1 MKIKAVHLENIRSHK
16 KSVINFTDGFNCLVG
31 GLGTGKSSVLYAIDF
46 ALFGEPLGRSYDY
59 LLREGEDRARVIL
72 QFTVNGKEY
81 AIIRALK
88 RIGNRISQDMDQ
100 LRFFENGEL
109 VAELKSDA
117 VLEQLF
123 SSLGIDKN
131 IFRRLIWI
139 RQEHLKDVLNMTPGE
154 RQKTIDELFN
164 LSDYEEAWSNMRP
177 VIRWYESEKSS
188 LEKDPDVTQI
198 KDLEARLSEAIS
210 EMKTRKNELKKVK
223 ADLLRVEDKLR
234 EAKARLEKLENLR
247 KRNEELRRQE
257 SRLQARISAAEQS
270 LRMFKMRIDEE
281 FKRIEELRRLRDS
294 LRRQE
299 ELQRSRL
306 ENVGVPRDLTVDE
319 LEKHLEDLRRT
330 ISAELGR
337 EEILRSEIKRA
348 SQRISSIA
356 EKSRCP
362 LCLQDLSAEYKNRLI
377 GKLRGEISE
386 NKRVLKEF
394 EEKVRRLEAAH
405 NVLAESISKI
415 QTIEA
420 KVENLRD
427 QEESAEKVLA
437 EARRRVEETNVE
449 ISQLKAEIASVRS
462 QMREFDISK
471 IEKAQR
477 EYDAI
482 FEEYASLK
490 SKAQS
495 LEAQTVEI
503 SKRIDE
509 LKERLEAASKKVKRL
524 DRVKRILEIA
534 REIRQSYR
542 SIQPKL
548 RRDFVLYLER
558 TVQQILDELA
568 GGEGSALQVRIDE
581 NYTPIVEGESG
592 YRRNVQNLSGG
603 ERTMLA
609 FAYRLGI
616 AQLLMQWRTG
626 RGLQL
631 LLLDEPTESLGREDG
646 SINRLAES
654 LSRLKTIEQIIAVTH
669 SEEFADKA
677 DHVIWLSKKDN
688 QSIVSS

>member
-164 LSDYEEAWSNMRP
+164 LSDYENAWSNMRS

-188 LEKDPDVTQI
+188 LEKDPDVMQI

-210 EMKTRKNELKKVK
+210 EMRAKKIELEKVK
-223 ADLLRVEDKLR
+223 ANLLKVEAKLR
-234 EAKARLEKLENLR
+234 ESKARLEELENLR
-247 KRNEELRRQE
+247 KRNEKLREQE
-257 SRLQARISAAEQS
+257 SRLQARISAAKES
-270 LRMFKMRIDEE
+270 LRMLKMRIDEE
-281 FKRIEELRRLRDS
+281 FRRIEELRRLRNS
-294 LRRQE
+294 LREQE
-299 ELQRSRL
+299 NLQRSRL
-306 ENVGVPRDLTVDE
+306 KDVGVPGDLKIDE
-319 LEKHLEDLRRT
+319 LRKHLEDLREM
-330 ISAELGR
+330 ISAELGK
-337 EEILRSEIKRA
+337 EETLRSEIKRA
-348 SQRISSIA
+348 SQRVSSIA

-362 LCLQDLSAEYKNRLI
+362 LCLQNLSAEYKDRLI
-377 GKLRGEISE
+377 RQLRGEISE
-386 NKRVLKEF
+386 NKRMLEEF
-394 EEKVRRLEAAH
+394 EKKVRRLEATH
-405 NVLAESISKI
+405 NVLAEVISKI

-420 KVENLRD
+420 RIDNLRE

-437 EARRRVEETNVE
+437 ETRRRVEEINVE
-449 ISQLKAEIASVRS
+449 ISQLRAEIASVHS
-462 QMREFDISK
+462 QMRKFDVSK

-477 EYDAI
+477 EHDII
-482 FEEYASLK
+482 FEEYAGLK
-490 SKAQS
+490 SRAQS
-495 LEAQTVEI
+495 LEAQIVEI

-509 LKERLEAASKKVKRL
+509 LKERLEAARKKVKRL

-548 RRDFVLYLER
+548 RRDFILYLER
-558 TVQQILDELA
+558 TIQQILDELA
-568 GGEGSALQVRIDE
+568 GGDSSLQVRIDE

-654 LSRLKTIEQIIAVTH
+654 LSRLKTVEQIIAVTH

-677 DHVIWLSKKDN
+677 DHVIWLNKKDN

>member
-164 LSDYEEAWSNMRP
+164 LSDYENAWSNMRS

-188 LEKDPDVTQI
+188 LEKDPDVMQI

-210 EMKTRKNELKKVK
+210 EMRAKKIELEKVK
-223 ADLLRVEDKLR
+223 ANLLKVEAKLR
-234 EAKARLEKLENLR
+234 ESKARLEELENLR
-247 KRNEELRRQE
+247 KRNEKLREQE
-257 SRLQARISAAEQS
+257 SRLQARISAAKES
-270 LRMFKMRIDEE
+270 LRMLKMRIDEE
-281 FKRIEELRRLRDS
+281 FRRIEELRRLRNS
-294 LRRQE
+294 LREQE
-299 ELQRSRL
+299 NLQRSRL
-306 ENVGVPRDLTVDE
+306 KDVGVPGDLKIDE
-319 LEKHLEDLRRT
+319 LRKHLEDLREM
-330 ISAELGR
+330 ISAELGK
-337 EEILRSEIKRA
+337 EETLRSEIKRA
-348 SQRISSIA
+348 SQRVSSIA

-362 LCLQDLSAEYKNRLI
+362 LCLQNLSAEYKDRLI
-377 GKLRGEISE
+377 RQLRGEISE
-386 NKRVLKEF
+386 NKRMLEEF
-394 EEKVRRLEAAH
+394 EKKVRRLEATH
-405 NVLAESISKI
+405 NVLAEVISKI

-420 KVENLRD
+420 RIDNLRER
-427 QEESAEKVLA
+427 EESAEKVLA
-437 EARRRVEETNVE
+437 ETRRRVEEINVE
-449 ISQLKAEIASVRS
+449 ISQLRAEIASVHS
-462 QMREFDISK
+462 QMRKFDVSK

-477 EYDAI
+477 EHDII
-482 FEEYASLK
+482 FEEYAGLK
-490 SKAQS
+490 SRAQS
-495 LEAQTVEI
+495 LEAQAVEI

-509 LKERLEAASKKVKRL
+509 LKERLEAARKKVKRL

-548 RRDFVLYLER
+548 RGDFVLYLER

-568 GGEGSALQVRIDE
+568 GGDSSLQVRIDE

-654 LSRLKTIEQIIAVTH
+654 LSRLKTVEQIIAVTH

-677 DHVIWLSKKDN
+677 DHVIWLNKKDN

>member
-164 LSDYEEAWSNMRP
+164 LSDYENAWSNMRS

-188 LEKDPDVTQI
+188 LEKDPDVMQI

-210 EMKTRKNELKKVK
+210 EMRAKKIELEKVK
-223 ADLLRVEDKLR
+223 ANLLKVEAKLR
-234 EAKARLEKLENLR
+234 ESKARLEELENLR
-247 KRNEELRRQE
+247 KRNEKLREQE
-257 SRLQARISAAEQS
+257 SRLQARISAAKES
-270 LRMFKMRIDEE
+270 LRMLKMRIDEE
-281 FKRIEELRRLRDS
+281 FRRIEELRRLRNS
-294 LRRQE
+294 LRKQE
-299 ELQRSRL
+299 KLQRSRL
-306 ENVGVPRDLTVDE
+306 EDVGVPGDLKIDE
-319 LEKHLEDLRRT
+319 LRKHLEDLREM
-330 ISAELGR
+330 ISAELGK
-337 EEILRSEIKRA
+337 EETLRSEIKRA
-348 SQRISSIA
+348 SQRVSSIA

-362 LCLQDLSAEYKNRLI
+362 LCLQNLSAEYKDRLI
-377 GKLRGEISE
+377 RQLRGEISE
-386 NKRVLKEF
+386 NKRMLEEF
-394 EEKVRRLEAAH
+394 EKKVRRLEATH
-405 NVLAESISKI
+405 NVLAEVISKI

-420 KVENLRD
+420 RIDNLRE

-437 EARRRVEETNVE
+437 ETRRRVEEINVE
-449 ISQLKAEIASVRS
+449 ISQLRAEIASVHS
-462 QMREFDISK
+462 QMRKFDVSK

-477 EYDAI
+477 EHDII
-482 FEEYASLK
+482 FEEYAGLK
-490 SKAQS
+490 SRAQS
-495 LEAQTVEI
+495 LEAQIVEI

-509 LKERLEAASKKVKRL
+509 LKERLEAARKKVKRL

-548 RRDFVLYLER
+548 RGDFVLYLER

-568 GGEGSALQVRIDE
+568 GGDSSLQVRIDE

-646 SINRLAES
+646 SVNRLAES
-654 LSRLKTIEQIIAVTH
+654 LSRLKTVEQIIAVTH

-677 DHVIWLSKKDN
+677 DHVIWLNKKDN

>member
-164 LSDYEEAWSNMRP
+164 LSDYENAWSNMRS

-188 LEKDPDVTQI
+188 LEKDPDVMQI

-210 EMKTRKNELKKVK
+210 EMRAKKIELEKVK
-223 ADLLRVEDKLR
+223 ANLLKVEAKLR
-234 EAKARLEKLENLR
+234 ESKARLEELENLR
-247 KRNEELRRQE
+247 KRNEKLREQE
-257 SRLQARISAAEQS
+257 SRLQARISAAKES
-270 LRMFKMRIDEE
+270 LRMLKMRIDEE
-281 FKRIEELRRLRDS
+281 FRRIEELRRLRNS
-294 LRRQE
+294 LREQE
-299 ELQRSRL
+299 KLQRSRL
-306 ENVGVPRDLTVDE
+306 EDVGVPGDLKIDE
-319 LEKHLEDLRRT
+319 LRKHLEDLREM
-330 ISAELGR
+330 ISAELGK
-337 EEILRSEIKRA
+337 EETLRSEIKRA
-348 SQRISSIA
+348 SQRVSSIA

-362 LCLQDLSAEYKNRLI
+362 LCLQNLSAEYKDRLI
-377 GKLRGEISE
+377 RQLRGEISE
-386 NKRVLKEF
+386 NKRMLEEF
-394 EEKVRRLEAAH
+394 EKKVRRLEATH
-405 NVLAESISKI
+405 NVLAEVISKI

-420 KVENLRD
+420 RIDNLRE

-437 EARRRVEETNVE
+437 ETRRRVEEINVE
-449 ISQLKAEIASVRS
+449 ISQLRAEIASVHS
-462 QMREFDISK
+462 QMRKFDVSK

-477 EYDAI
+477 EHDII
-482 FEEYASLK
+482 FEEYAGLK
-490 SKAQS
+490 SRAQS
-495 LEAQTVEI
+495 LEAQIVEI

-509 LKERLEAASKKVKRL
+509 LKERLEAARKKVKRL

-548 RRDFVLYLER
+548 RGDFVLYLER

-568 GGEGSALQVRIDE
+568 GGDSSLQVRIDE

-654 LSRLKTIEQIIAVTH
+654 LSRLKTVEQIIAVTH

-677 DHVIWLSKKDN
+677 DHVIWLNKKDN

>member
-164 LSDYEEAWSNMRP
+164 LSDYENAWSNMRS

-188 LEKDPDVTQI
+188 LEKDPDVMQI

-210 EMKTRKNELKKVK
+210 EMRAKKIELEKVK
-223 ADLLRVEDKLR
+223 ANLLKVEAKLR
-234 EAKARLEKLENLR
+234 ESKARLEELENLR
-247 KRNEELRRQE
+247 KRNEKLREQE
-257 SRLQARISAAEQS
+257 SRLQARISAAKES
-270 LRMFKMRIDEE
+270 LRMLKMRIDEE
-281 FKRIEELRRLRDS
+281 FRRIEELRRLRNS
-294 LRRQE
+294 LREQE
-299 ELQRSRL
+299 NLQRSRL
-306 ENVGVPRDLTVDE
+306 KDVGVPGDLKIDE
-319 LEKHLEDLRRT
+319 LRKHLEDLREM
-330 ISAELGR
+330 ISAELGK
-337 EEILRSEIKRA
+337 EETLRSEIKRA
-348 SQRISSIA
+348 SQRVSSIA

-362 LCLQDLSAEYKNRLI
+362 LCLQNLSAEYKDRLI
-377 GKLRGEISE
+377 RQLRGEISE
-386 NKRVLKEF
+386 NKRMLEEF
-394 EEKVRRLEAAH
+394 EKKVRRLEATH
-405 NVLAESISKI
+405 NVLAEVISKI

-420 KVENLRD
+420 RIDNLRE

-437 EARRRVEETNVE
+437 ETRRRVEEINVE
-449 ISQLKAEIASVRS
+449 ISQLRAEIASVHS
-462 QMREFDISK
+462 QMRKFDVSK

-477 EYDAI
+477 EHDII
-482 FEEYASLK
+482 FEEYAGLK
-490 SKAQS
+490 SRAQS
-495 LEAQTVEI
+495 LEAQIVEI

-509 LKERLEAASKKVKRL
+509 LKERLEAARKKVKRL

-548 RRDFVLYLER
+548 RGDFVLYLER

-568 GGEGSALQVRIDE
+568 GGDSSLQVRIDE

-654 LSRLKTIEQIIAVTH
+654 LSRLKTVEQIIAVTH

-677 DHVIWLSKKDN
+677 DHVIWLNKKDN

>member
-164 LSDYEEAWSNMRP
+164 LSDYENAWSNMRS

-188 LEKDPDVTQI
+188 LEKDPDVMQI
-198 KDLEARLSEAIS
+198 KNLEARLSEAVS
-210 EMKTRKNELKKVK
+210 EMKVKKIELEKVK
-223 ADLLRVEDKLR
+223 ANLLRAEAKLR
-234 EAKARLEKLENLR
+234 ESKARLEELENLR
-247 KRNEELRRQE
+247 KRNEKLREQE
-257 SRLQARISAAEQS
+257 SRLQARISAAKES
-270 LRMFKMRIDEE
+270 LRMLKMRIDEE
-281 FKRIEELRRLRDS
+281 FKRIEELQRLRNS
-294 LRRQE
+294 LREQE
-299 ELQRSRL
+299 KLQRSRL
-306 ENVGVPRDLTVDE
+306 EDVGVPRDLKIDE
-319 LEKHLEDLRRT
+319 LRKHLEGLREM
-330 ISAELGR
+330 ISAELGK
-337 EEILRSEIKRA
+337 EETLRSEIKRA
-348 SQRISSIA
+348 SQRVSSIA

-362 LCLQDLSAEYKNRLI
+362 LCLQNLSAEYKDRLI
-377 GKLRGEISE
+377 RKLRGEISE
-386 NKRVLKEF
+386 NKRMLEEF
-394 EEKVRRLEAAH
+394 EKKVSRLEATH
-405 NVLAESISKI
+405 NLLAEVISKI

-420 KVENLRD
+420 RIENLRE

-437 EARRRVEETNVE
+437 ETRRRAEEINVE
-449 ISQLKAEIASVRS
+449 ISQLRAEVASIHS
-462 QMREFDISK
+462 QMRKFDVSK

-477 EYDAI
+477 EHNII
-482 FEEYASLK
+482 FEEYAGLK

-495 LEAQTVEI
+495 LEAQIVEI

-524 DRVKRILEIA
+524 DRVKRILEIS

-568 GGEGSALQVRIDE
+568 GGDSSLQVRIDE

-654 LSRLKTIEQIIAVTH
+654 LSRLKTVEQIIAVTH

-677 DHVIWLSKKDN
+677 DHVIWLNKRDN

>member
-139 RQEHLKDVLNMTPGE
+139 RQEHLKDVLNMTPSE

-164 LSDYEEAWSNMRP
+164 LSDYENAWSNMRS

-188 LEKDPDVTQI
+188 LEKDPDVMQI

-210 EMKTRKNELKKVK
+210 EMKVKKIELEKVK
-223 ADLLRVEDKLR
+223 ANLLRAGAKLR
-234 EAKARLEKLENLR
+234 ESKARLEELENLR
-247 KRNEELRRQE
+247 KRNEKLREHE
-257 SRLQARISAAEQS
+257 SRLQARISAAKES
-270 LRMFKMRIDEE
+270 LRMLKMRIDEE
-281 FKRIEELRRLRDS
+281 FKRIEELRRLRNS
-294 LRRQE
+294 LREQE
-299 ELQRSRL
+299 KLQRSRL
-306 ENVGVPRDLTVDE
+306 EDVGVPGDLKIDE
-319 LEKHLEDLRRT
+319 LREHLEGLREM
-330 ISAELGR
+330 ISAELGK
-337 EEILRSEIKRA
+337 EETLRSEIKRA
-348 SQRISSIA
+348 SQRVSSIA

-362 LCLQDLSAEYKNRLI
+362 LCLQNLSAEYKDRLI
-377 GKLRGEISE
+377 RKLRGEISE
-386 NKRVLKEF
+386 NKRMLEEF
-394 EEKVRRLEAAH
+394 EKKVSRLEATH
-405 NVLAESISKI
+405 NLLAEVISKI

-420 KVENLRD
+420 RIENLRE

-437 EARRRVEETNVE
+437 ETRKRVEEVNVE
-449 ISQLKAEIASVRS
+449 ISQLRAEIASIHS
-462 QMREFDISK
+462 QMRKFDVSK

-477 EYDAI
+477 EHNII
-482 FEEYASLK
+482 FEEYAGLK

-495 LEAQTVEI
+495 LEAQIVEI

-568 GGEGSALQVRIDE
+568 GGDSSLQVRIDE

-654 LSRLKTIEQIIAVTH
+654 LSRLKTVEQIIAVTH

-677 DHVIWLSKKDN
+677 DHVIWLNKRDN

>member
-164 LSDYEEAWSNMRP
+164 LSDYENAWSNMRS

-188 LEKDPDVTQI
+188 LEKDPDVMQI
-198 KDLEARLSEAIS
+198 KNLEARLSEAVS
-210 EMKTRKNELKKVK
+210 EMKVKKIELEKVK
-223 ADLLRVEDKLR
+223 ANLLRAEAKLR
-234 EAKARLEKLENLR
+234 ESKARLEELENLR
-247 KRNEELRRQE
+247 KRNEKLREQE
-257 SRLQARISAAEQS
+257 SRLQARISAAKES
-270 LRMFKMRIDEE
+270 LRMLKMRIDEE
-281 FKRIEELRRLRDS
+281 FKRIEELQRLRNS
-294 LRRQE
+294 LREQE
-299 ELQRSRL
+299 KLQRSRL
-306 ENVGVPRDLTVDE
+306 EDVGVPGDLKIDE
-319 LEKHLEDLRRT
+319 LRKHLEGLREM
-330 ISAELGR
+330 ISAELGK
-337 EEILRSEIKRA
+337 EETLRSEIKRA
-348 SQRISSIA
+348 SQRVSSIA

-362 LCLQDLSAEYKNRLI
+362 LCLQNLSAEYKDRLI
-377 GKLRGEISE
+377 RKLRGEISE
-386 NKRVLKEF
+386 NKRMLEEF
-394 EEKVRRLEAAH
+394 EKKVSRLEATH
-405 NVLAESISKI
+405 NLLAEVISKI

-420 KVENLRD
+420 RIENLRE

-437 EARRRVEETNVE
+437 ETRRRVEEINVE
-449 ISQLKAEIASVRS
+449 ISQLRAEVASIHS
-462 QMREFDISK
+462 QMRKFDVSK

-477 EYDAI
+477 EHNII
-482 FEEYASLK
+482 FEEYAGLK

-495 LEAQTVEI
+495 LEAQIVEI

-524 DRVKRILEIA
+524 DRVKRILEIS

-568 GGEGSALQVRIDE
+568 GGDSSLQVRIDE

-654 LSRLKTIEQIIAVTH
+654 LSRLKTVEQIIAVTH

-677 DHVIWLSKKDN
+677 DHVIWLNKRDN

>member
-139 RQEHLKDVLNMTPGE
+139 RQEHLKDVLNMTPSE

-164 LSDYEEAWSNMRP
+164 LSDYENAWSNMRS

-188 LEKDPDVTQI
+188 LEKDPDVMQI

-210 EMKTRKNELKKVK
+210 EMKVKKIELEKVK
-223 ADLLRVEDKLR
+223 ANLLRAGAKLR
-234 EAKARLEKLENLR
+234 ESKARLEELENLR
-247 KRNEELRRQE
+247 KRNEKLREHE
-257 SRLQARISAAEQS
+257 SRLQARISAAKES
-270 LRMFKMRIDEE
+270 LRMLKMRIDEE
-281 FKRIEELRRLRDS
+281 FKRIEELRRLRNS
-294 LRRQE
+294 LREQE
-299 ELQRSRL
+299 KLQRSRL
-306 ENVGVPRDLTVDE
+306 EDVGVPGDLKIDE
-319 LEKHLEDLRRT
+319 LREHLEGLREM
-330 ISAELGR
+330 ISAELGK
-337 EEILRSEIKRA
+337 EETLRSEIKRA
-348 SQRISSIA
+348 SQRVSSIA

-362 LCLQDLSAEYKNRLI
+362 LCLQNLSAEYKDRLI
-377 GKLRGEISE
+377 RKLRGEISE
-386 NKRVLKEF
+386 NKRMLEEF
-394 EEKVRRLEAAH
+394 EKKVSRLEATH
-405 NVLAESISKI
+405 NVLAEVISKI

-420 KVENLRD
+420 RIENLRE

-437 EARRRVEETNVE
+437 ETRKRVEEVNVE
-449 ISQLKAEIASVRS
+449 ISQLRAEIASIHS
-462 QMREFDISK
+462 QMRKFDVSK

-477 EYDAI
+477 EHNII
-482 FEEYASLK
+482 FEEYAGLK

-495 LEAQTVEI
+495 LEAQIVEI

-568 GGEGSALQVRIDE
+568 GGDSSLQVRIDE

-654 LSRLKTIEQIIAVTH
+654 LSRLKTVEQIIAVTH

-677 DHVIWLSKKDN
+677 DHVIWLNKRDN

>member
-164 LSDYEEAWSNMRP
+164 LSDYENAWSNMRS

-188 LEKDPDVTQI
+188 LEKDPDVMQI

-210 EMKTRKNELKKVK
+210 EMRAKKIELEKVK
-223 ADLLRVEDKLR
+223 ANLLKVEAKLR
-234 EAKARLEKLENLR
+234 ESKARLEELENLR
-247 KRNEELRRQE
+247 KRNEKLREQE
-257 SRLQARISAAEQS
+257 SRLQARISAAKES
-270 LRMFKMRIDEE
+270 LRMLKMRIDEE
-281 FKRIEELRRLRDS
+281 FRRIEELRRLRNS
-294 LRRQE
+294 LRKQE
-299 ELQRSRL
+299 KLQRSRL
-306 ENVGVPRDLTVDE
+306 EDVGVPGDLKIDE
-319 LEKHLEDLRRT
+319 LRKHLEDLREM
-330 ISAELGR
+330 ISAELGK
-337 EEILRSEIKRA
+337 EETLRSEIKRA
-348 SQRISSIA
+348 SQRVSSIA

-362 LCLQDLSAEYKNRLI
+362 LCLQNLSAEYKDRLI
-377 GKLRGEISE
+377 RKLRGEISE
-386 NKRVLKEF
+386 NKRMLEEF
-394 EEKVRRLEAAH
+394 EKKVRRLEATH
-405 NVLAESISKI
+405 NVLAEVISKI

-420 KVENLRD
+420 RIDNLRE

-437 EARRRVEETNVE
+437 ETRRRVEEINVE
-449 ISQLKAEIASVRS
+449 ISQLRAEIASVHS
-462 QMREFDISK
+462 QMRKFDVSK

-477 EYDAI
+477 EHDII
-482 FEEYASLK
+482 FEEYAGLK
-490 SKAQS
+490 SRAQS
-495 LEAQTVEI
+495 LEAQAVEI

-509 LKERLEAASKKVKRL
+509 LKERLEAARKKVKRL

-548 RRDFVLYLER
+548 RRDFILYLER
-558 TVQQILDELA
+558 TIQQILDELA
-568 GGEGSALQVRIDE
+568 GGDSSLQVRIDE

-654 LSRLKTIEQIIAVTH
+654 LSRLKTVEQIIAVTH

-677 DHVIWLSKKDN
+677 DHVIWLNKKDN

>member
-164 LSDYEEAWSNMRP
+164 LSDYENAWSNMRS

-188 LEKDPDVTQI
+188 LEKDPDVMQI

-210 EMKTRKNELKKVK
+210 EMRAKKIELEKVK
-223 ADLLRVEDKLR
+223 ANLLKVEAKLR
-234 EAKARLEKLENLR
+234 ESKARLEELENLR
-247 KRNEELRRQE
+247 KRNEKLREQE
-257 SRLQARISAAEQS
+257 SRLQARISAAKES
-270 LRMFKMRIDEE
+270 LRMLKMRIDEE
-281 FKRIEELRRLRDS
+281 FRRIEELRRLRNS
-294 LRRQE
+294 LREQE
-299 ELQRSRL
+299 KLQRSRL
-306 ENVGVPRDLTVDE
+306 EDVGVPGDLKIDE
-319 LEKHLEDLRRT
+319 LRKHLEDLREM
-330 ISAELGR
+330 ISAELGK
-337 EEILRSEIKRA
+337 EETLRSEIKRA
-348 SQRISSIA
+348 SQRVSSIA

-362 LCLQDLSAEYKNRLI
+362 LCLQNLSAEYKDRLI
-377 GKLRGEISE
+377 RQLRGEISE
-386 NKRVLKEF
+386 NKRMLEEF
-394 EEKVRRLEAAH
+394 EKKVRRLEATH
-405 NVLAESISKI
+405 NVLAEVISKI

-420 KVENLRD
+420 RIDNLRE

-437 EARRRVEETNVE
+437 ETRRRVEEINVE
-449 ISQLKAEIASVRS
+449 ISQLRAEIASVHS
-462 QMREFDISK
+462 QMRKFDVSK

-477 EYDAI
+477 EHDII
-482 FEEYASLK
+482 FEEYAGLK
-490 SKAQS
+490 SRAQS
-495 LEAQTVEI
+495 LEAQAVEI

-509 LKERLEAASKKVKRL
+509 LKERLEAARKKVKRL

-548 RRDFVLYLER
+548 RGDFVLYLER

-568 GGEGSALQVRIDE
+568 GGDSSLQVRIDE

-654 LSRLKTIEQIIAVTH
+654 LSRLKTVEQIIAVTH

-677 DHVIWLSKKDN
+677 DHVIWLNKKDN